1 VTNRPPRVIRA
12 LTRAQ
17 RPREAGKRW
26 KPKVGT
32 AAKRGDLFVFT
43 MQVPY
48 VVPQGDKVRR
58 RSEYALAIVT
68 TVTREG
74 RVTSYRL
81 VGSVDIEKSTPS
93 RILLVSAALLDVG
106 ELEKAYVARGD
117 AEARTFRTVNKARD
131 FIRPHVR
138 QTPSPRK

>member
-1 VTNRPPRVIRA
+1 VTNRPHRVTRA

-74 RVTSYRL
+74 RVTSYRW
-81 VGSVDIEKSTPS
+81 SAPSTLRNRRRQESSSYQLRSSMWASLRKPML
-93 RILLVSAALLDVG
+93 RGETQKRGHFAL
-106 ELEKAYVARGD
+106 
-117 AEARTFRTVNKARD
+117 
-131 FIRPHVR
+131 
-138 QTPSPRK
+138 